1 MAQVG
6 CLYPQ
11 QVPENLLVAE
21 DLCLIE
27 GTTGILIMGDLVPKY
42 ILLD

>member
-11 QVPENLLVAE
+11 QVPENPLVAE

-27 GTTGILIMGDLVPKY
+27 GTTGILIMGNLVPKY
-42 ILLD
+42 ILPD